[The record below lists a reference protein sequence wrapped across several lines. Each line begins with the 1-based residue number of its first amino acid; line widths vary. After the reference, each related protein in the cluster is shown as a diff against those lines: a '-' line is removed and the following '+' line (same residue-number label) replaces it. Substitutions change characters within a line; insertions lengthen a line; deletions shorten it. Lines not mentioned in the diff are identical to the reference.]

1 MDHCDLQTTEGH
13 CMNAFRSSRER
24 EAIRRRL
31 DSTKWA
37 LIGKC
42 SQDTAL
48 RDIGDLMEHGI
59 LARQEAGG
67 RSTSYQLVMPRP

>member
-1 MDHCDLQTTEGH
+1 MV
-13 CMNAFRSSRER
+13 
-24 EAIRRRL
+24 
-31 DSTKWA
+31 DSAKWA

-67 RSTSYQLVMPRP
+67 RSTSYRLVMPRP

>member
-1 MDHCDLQTTEGH
+1 MPF
-13 CMNAFRSSRER
+13 APPER
-24 EAIRRRL
+24 EAIRRRV

-48 RDIGDLMEHGI
+48 RNIGDLMEHGI

>member
-1 MDHCDLQTTEGH
+1 
-13 CMNAFRSSRER
+13 MNAFRSSRER
-24 EAIRRRL
+24 EAIRRRVA
-31 DSTKWA
+31 STKWA

>member
-1 MDHCDLQTTEGH
+1 
-13 CMNAFRSSRER
+13 MNAFRSSRKRER
-24 EAIRRRL
+24 RSGGG

-67 RSTSYQLVMPRP
+67 RSTSYRLVMPRP